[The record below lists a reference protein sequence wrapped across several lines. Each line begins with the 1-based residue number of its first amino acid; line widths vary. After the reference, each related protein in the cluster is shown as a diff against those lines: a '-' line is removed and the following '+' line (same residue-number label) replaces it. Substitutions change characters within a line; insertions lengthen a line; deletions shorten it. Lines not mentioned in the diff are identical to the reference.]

1 MRSGFGLA
9 LRLLGVG
16 WYLALSVVLGIGAG
30 LWLDTRLNT
39 QHLFTLLGLML
50 GLVVALYGTYRMVRQ
65 LLNNED

>member
-30 LWLDTRLNT
+30 LWLDARLNT
-39 QHLFTLLGLML
+39 QPIFTLLGLML

>member
-39 QHLFTLLGLML
+39 QPLFTLLGLML